1 MNKLGYSPL
10 QLVTGKAVTIP
21 SLTTGNLATESM
33 MDSEAVQKTMENLTR
48 IIAEFREADMRQ
60 KLKDCQKF
68 RTQAYQHLGQYIE
81 GDLVWFQHRN
91 GNAWMGPAAVLC
103 HRGQSVWIHT
113 HGDVKKVA
121 ACRVKLYQLMDREAV
136 KNESD
141 QNAEQR
147 QVML

>member
-60 KLKDCQKF
+60 KLKDYQKF

-81 GDLVWFQHRN
+81 GDLVWFQHLN
-91 GNAWMGPAAVLC
+91 SNTWLGPTAILC
-103 HRGQSVWIHT
+103 HRGLNI
-113 HGDVKKVA
+113 
-121 ACRVKLYQLMDREAV
+121 
-136 KNESD
+136 
-141 QNAEQR
+141 
-147 QVML
+147 